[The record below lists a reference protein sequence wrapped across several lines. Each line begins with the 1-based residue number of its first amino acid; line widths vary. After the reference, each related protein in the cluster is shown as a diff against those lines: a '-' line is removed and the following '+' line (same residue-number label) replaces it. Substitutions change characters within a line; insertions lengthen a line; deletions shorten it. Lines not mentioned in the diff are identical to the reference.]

1 MKTLVAAALIAIA
14 PAIAMAQTD
23 SKPAQKAAPKTAA
36 KAPAAKKTTTTMAK
50 KSTAAPKKTTAAN
63 SSRTQLKSA
72 ATQVATGFAA
82 ADAALSPA
90 ELALA
95 DTVVTGHM
103 PCELG
108 AYVDVQKDPSSP
120 GRFHV
125 TGKNFKYHMQPVAT
139 STGAIR
145 LEDQKAGAVWMQIA
159 NKSMLL
165 NQKQG
170 QRMAD
175 ECMNPNQVAVA
186 ESMKKNPQPGVLDG
200 LNTK

>member
-14 PAIAMAQTD
+14 PAFVMAQTTA
-23 SKPAQKAAPKTAA
+23 KPAQKAAPKTAA
-36 KAPAAKKTTTTMAK
+36 KKTTTTAK

>member
-1 MKTLVAAALIAIA
+1 MKTLVAAALIALA
-14 PAIAMAQTD
+14 PAVVMAQTD

-36 KAPAAKKTTTTMAK
+36 KAPAAKTTATTTAK
-50 KSTAAPKKTTAAN
+50 KTTAAPKKTAAAN

-82 ADAALSPA
+82 AEAALSPA

-95 DTVVTGHM
+95 DNVTTGRM

-108 AYVDVQKDPSSP
+108 AFVDIEKDVNSP

-139 STGAIR
+139 STGAVR
-145 LEDQKAGAVWMQIA
+145 LEDHKAGAVWVQIA

-170 QRMAD
+170 QRIAD

-186 ESMKKNPQPGVLDG
+186 EAMKKNPPPSVLDG

>member
-1 MKTLVAAALIAIA
+1 MKTLVAAALIAFA
-14 PAIAMAQTD
+14 PVALMAQTTA
-23 SKPAQKAAPKTAA
+23 KPAQKAAPKTAA
-36 KAPAAKKTTTTMAK
+36 KAPAAKKTTTTAK

-90 ELALA
+90 ELGLA

-108 AYVDVQKDPSSP
+108 AYVDVQKDPSAP

-145 LEDQKAGAVWMQIA
+145 LEDQKAGAVWVQIA

-170 QRMAD
+170 QRIAD
-175 ECMNPNQVAVA
+175 ECMSPNQVAVA
-186 ESMKKNPQPGVLDG
+186 EAMKKSAPTVLFDAP
-200 LNTK
+200 K

>member
-14 PAIAMAQTD
+14 PAIAMAQTGT
-23 SKPAQKAAPKTAA
+23 KPAQKAAPKTAA
-36 KAPAAKKTTTTMAK
+36 KAPAAKKTTTTAK
-50 KSTAAPKKTTAAN
+50 KTTAAPKKTTAAN

-82 ADAALSPA
+82 AGAALSPA

-108 AYVDVQKDPSSP
+108 AYVDIQKDATSP
-120 GRFHV
+120 GHFHV

-139 STGAIR
+139 STGAVR
-145 LEDQKAGAVWMQIA
+145 LEDQKAGAVWVQIA

-170 QRMAD
+170 QRLAD
-175 ECMNPNQVAVA
+175 ECMSPNQVAVA
-186 ESMKKNPQPGVLDG
+186 ESMKKNPQPGLLDG